1 METVWTVLAIAGVMG
16 LFAFFWYAVKR
27 RVMTRARQEVGLP
40 AEGAE
45 AARAA
50 GKTRLP
56 PTSLV
61 LLSREARPLS
71 RELVGAAV
79 RRAWG
84 VEELSDEETAESHWV
99 FGQTEQLC
107 TVSVKGTVYT
117 VVSLLET
124 YKQDRDWY
132 VGDETAG
139 ELVSAWQQHR
149 AWVSVDLAFPGP
161 MMELAAALDQIGKLV
176 AELADGETVAV
187 VRPAT
192 RHVVVWDEKVRRLLR
207 RRPAAEVVTGAIT
220 SLVILQRERR
230 AVGELGAKGLAAK
243 VRAAWAV
250 ELPVMPAGPGGDF
263 CAVSSERGGMGFVQY
278 EGIRFG
284 VMTPE
289 GAYGREGD
297 ERAEG
302 IGNRELREKFSQH
315 GAWTAVDL
323 MAAPVGVT
331 RQRVYALMGKL
342 AAELLDER
350 ALLLVAPALGR
361 VVAIDEVMVA
371 GLRGEDALAALLELR
386 GERG

>member
-132 VGDETAG
+132 VGDETAE

-176 AELADGETVAV
+176 AELADEETVAV
-187 VRPAT
+187 VRPAS
-192 RHVVVWDEKVRRLLR
+192 RHVVVWDEEVRRLLR
-207 RRPAAEVVTGAIT
+207 RRPAAEVVRGAIH
-220 SLVILQRERR
+220 SLVILEREGR
-230 AVGELGAKGLAAK
+230 AVTEMGSAGLAAK
-243 VRAAWAV
+243 VKAAWGV

-263 CAVSSERGGMGFVQY
+263 CAVSSEGGGMGFVQY
-278 EGIRFG
+278 QSIRFG
-284 VMTPE
+284 VMAAAGT
-289 GAYGREGD
+289 YGRDGE
-297 ERAEG
+297 EIEG
-302 IGNRELREKFSQH
+302 ISGRGVREGVASHR
-315 GAWTAVDL
+315 AWTAVDL

-331 RQRVYALMGKL
+331 KRRVYELLGKL
-342 AAELLDER
+342 AAELVDGR
-350 ALLLVAPALGR
+350 ALAVVAPALGR
-361 VVAIDEVMVA
+361 GMAAGENMVA
-371 GLRGEDALAALLELR
+371 ALRGEDVAGVLANGA
-386 GERG
+386 GGA